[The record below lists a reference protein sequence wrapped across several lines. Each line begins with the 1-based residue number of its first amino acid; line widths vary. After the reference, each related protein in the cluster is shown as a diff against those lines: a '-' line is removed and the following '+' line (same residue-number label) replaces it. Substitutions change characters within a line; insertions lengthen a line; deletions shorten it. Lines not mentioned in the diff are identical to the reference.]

1 VAVTRS
7 TKSNRRRT
15 TSRPRLNLPARVLDA
30 PQDLQIPIGPTGI
43 LVGAALDDDKS
54 GSPQIQRDDF
64 VMWALTD
71 PQQPTRIVM
80 DTSEF
85 YVRQLLIR
93 AAAAGERIAIYS
105 YDPSRWHSVSQPN
118 IAVVEPGRPAE
129 FVPTIIVNGRPH
141 IAPSA
146 GLSSTVIT
154 LGHSVSDAAVPDIR
168 FEQISES
175 TVRITT
181 ASRSLDVAMVVFR
194 QEQTW
199 TG

>member
-1 VAVTRS
+1 M
-7 TKSNRRRT
+7 
-15 TSRPRLNLPARVLDA
+15 
-30 PQDLQIPIGPTGI
+30 
-43 LVGAALDDDKS
+43 
-54 GSPQIQRDDF
+54 

-71 PQQPTRIVM
+71 AQQPTRIAL

-85 YVRQLLIR
+85 YARQLLIR

-105 YDPSRWHSVSQPN
+105 RDPSRWYSVSQPH
-118 IAVVEPGRPAE
+118 IAVVEPSRPAE
-129 FVPTIIVNGRPH
+129 FVPTIIVNDH
-141 IAPSA
+141 HTAASS

-154 LGHSVSDAAVPDIR
+154 LGPGASDASTPDLLI
-168 FEQISES
+168 QQTSDS

-181 ASRSLDVAMVVFR
+181 AEQVLDVAMVVFR